1 MARPIIARHNRLD
14 VTLACVK
21 TLALLFL
28 CAATAIAAPAQA
40 FKTLTNFNSANGS
53 SPVAAIIQGEDGNFY
68 GTTVTGGTHNSVCG
82 GSCGVAFEMS
92 PAGTLTKLYNFCQ
105 QPNCGDG
112 FEPLAGLTL
121 ASDGNLYGTTAQGGL
136 AVSNAGTIFHI
147 APNGTLSPNFYDLAP
162 PSLPSTT
169 LVPYIDGNLYGTTLL
184 GGTDGFGS
192 VFKISTSQAFHNLS
206 GFTQTN
212 GESPSSLVL
221 ARDGN
226 FYGTTTAG
234 GSGTGCNRNGCGTV
248 FRLTPGGAI
257 TTLYNFCSGKCRDGS
272 APASLLQG
280 SDGNL
285 YGVATGG
292 GHSLVDGTIFRIS
305 LTGQLTTIYRFCS
318 QARCTDGL
326 APQSL
331 IQGSDGNL
339 YGATAGGGDLNCNPG
354 PGGGCGTIFELTHTG
369 VFATLHTFESTDG
382 SYPYGLSQSTDGK
395 FYGVTSNGGS
405 SSACSLGCGTIYS
418 LDAGLAPF
426 TSFVFPAGKIG
437 QTIGLLG
444 QGFTGTSD
452 VSFNGTAATFTV
464 VSDTFLL
471 ATVPTGAKSGYVTVS
486 TPGGTLQSNIAFT
499 VIP

>member
-1 MARPIIARHNRLD
+1 
-14 VTLACVK
+14 
-21 TLALLFL
+21 
-28 CAATAIAAPAQA
+28 
-40 FKTLTNFNSANGS
+40 
-53 SPVAAIIQGEDGNFY
+53 
-68 GTTVTGGTHNSVCG
+68 
-82 GSCGVAFEMS
+82 
-92 PAGTLTKLYNFCQ
+92 
-105 QPNCGDG
+105 
-112 FEPLAGLTL
+112 
-121 ASDGNLYGTTAQGGL
+121 
-136 AVSNAGTIFHI
+136 
-147 APNGTLSPNFYDLAP
+147 
-162 PSLPSTT
+162 
-169 LVPYIDGNLYGTTLL
+169 
-184 GGTDGFGS
+184 
-192 VFKISTSQAFHNLS
+192 
-206 GFTQTN
+206 
-212 GESPSSLVL
+212 VL

-382 SYPYGLSQSTDGK
+382 SYPYGLSQSTNGR

-405 SSACSLGCGTIYS
+405 SSACALGCGTIYS

-426 TSFVFPAGKIG
+426 TSFVFPAGKMG
-437 QTIGLLG
+437 QAIGLLG

-464 VSDTFLL
+464 VSDTFLQ